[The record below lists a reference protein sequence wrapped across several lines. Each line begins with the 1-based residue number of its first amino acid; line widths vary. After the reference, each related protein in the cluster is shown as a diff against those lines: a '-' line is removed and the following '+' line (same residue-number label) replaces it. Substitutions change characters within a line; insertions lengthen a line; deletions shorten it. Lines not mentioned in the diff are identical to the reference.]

1 MTKPEH
7 DPEVDRAIAQLAVPG
22 VLIGHRVILPDD
34 AAALWPVERAAFA
47 RSVDKVRRASGA
59 ARIVA
64 RELMPQLGVPPQAI
78 PKAPSGAPIWPQ
90 GLAGSLAHDA
100 HVAIAALAHSRDFA
114 GIGVDVEPAAP
125 LDADL
130 LDMVAT
136 PAERRVIAGDL
147 LQARV
152 LFAVK
157 EAVYK
162 SVHPIDGKFLDHHD
176 VEVEF
181 AAGIATVRNG
191 RRVRFH
197 CTMASH
203 IVALAII

>member
-1 MTKPEH
+1 MTRPEY
-7 DPEVDRAIAQLAVPG
+7 DPDVDRAIAMIAVPG
-22 VLIGHRVILPDD
+22 VLIGHRVILPGDD
-34 AAALWPVERAAFA
+34 AALLPAERAALA

-64 RELMPQLGVPPQAI
+64 RELMPQLGIPPQAI
-78 PKAPSGAPIWPQ
+78 PKAPSGAPVWPQ
-90 GLAGSLAHDA
+90 GLVGSLAHDA
-100 HVAIAALAHSRDFA
+100 RIAIAAIARSRDFA
-114 GIGVDVEPAAP
+114 GIGVDVESAAP

-136 PAERRVIAGDL
+136 PAERRAIAGDL

-162 SVHPIDGKFLDHHD
+162 SVHPLDGEFLEHHD
-176 VEVEF
+176 VEVAF
-181 AAGIATVRNG
+181 ATGTATIRGG

-197 CTMASH
+197 CAMTSH
-203 IVALAII
+203 IVTLALV